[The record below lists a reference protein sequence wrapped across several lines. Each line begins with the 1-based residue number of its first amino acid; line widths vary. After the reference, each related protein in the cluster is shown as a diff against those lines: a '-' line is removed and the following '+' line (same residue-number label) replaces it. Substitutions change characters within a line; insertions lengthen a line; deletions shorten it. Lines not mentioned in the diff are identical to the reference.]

1 MIMAEQDELAAT
13 EHRYRDEEIA
23 ILEDCRK
30 Y

>member
-1 MIMAEQDELAAT
+1 MIMAEQDELAA

-23 ILEDCRK
+23 IEELPQE